1 MKNVLFYKYKYL
13 IIFGILALLIDRIT
27 KLGIIVS
34 GREFLKNPG
43 IAFGM
48 ADNVPG
54 ILFFLIALGLV
65 ALIYFGKNLDLSK
78 KTNQI
83 ALGLIFGG
91 GISNILDRIF
101 YGYVIDFIDIFS
113 ISTFNFADLMIIS
126 GSIILIGYIWTTSKD

>member
-1 MKNVLFYKYKYL
+1 MKNFFPFKYKYL
-13 IIFGILALLIDRIT
+13 IIFSTLSFLLDRIT
-27 KLGIIVS
+27 KLGILAS
-34 GREFLKNPG
+34 SAEFSKNPG
-43 IAFGM
+43 IAFGI

-65 ALIYFGKNLDLSK
+65 ALIYFGKNLDLGK

-101 YGYVIDFIDIFS
+101 YGYVIDFIDIFA
-113 ISTFNFADLMIIS
+113 ISTFNFADLAIVV
-126 GSIILIGYIWTTSKD
+126 GSIILVGCVWRSSKD